1 MPSKRLRRGEKV
13 MFPAERLELTLDSTL
28 RTVDVAER
36 LVRRF
41 CKKTG
46 CTEQQQNEF
55 SLAVRESVANAVFH
69 GNGCDAAKIVAL
81 AVELRDGGLVIC
93 VRDEGQGFDP
103 DSLPDPCDPRNLL
116 RERGRGV
123 FLVNATMDE
132 VTMRRRA
139 ASAGMEII
147 MVKYLSKTS

>member
-13 MFPAERLELTLDSTL
+13 VFPAERLELSLDSTM

-41 CKKTG
+41 CKKAR
-46 CTEQQQNEF
+46 CTEEQQNEI

-69 GNGCDAAKIVAL
+69 GNGCDAAKKVAL

-93 VRDEGQGFDP
+93 VRDEGKGFDP
-103 DSLPDPCDPRNLL
+103 ESLPDPRDPGNLM

-139 ASAGMEII
+139 ASSGMEVI